1 MQSAFEIEAV
11 DGDAAE
17 RAAPPERKREGEA
30 IRLRLG
36 QVETLDEDVTFRW
49 AARHRLLVLILVEEQ
64 MVVT

>member
-36 QVETLDEDVTFRW
+36 QVETLDEDVTVRR
-49 AARHRLLVLILVEEQ
+49 AARHRLLVLILIEEQ